1 MAKMTIEEFNQKW
14 SDKLKDNEDLAI
26 ELMEDASDSFN
37 IDIEAMKKIEEEK
50 DAEIKRISG
59 ELEDLK
65 ARYKERFLTPA
76 SKEVIEEVKEEE
88 PVEVQEEEVIDIK
101 EI

>member
-1 MAKMTIEEFNQKW
+1 MAKMSIEEFNQKL

-26 ELMEDASDSFN
+26 ELMEDVSDSFR
-37 IDIEAMKKIEEEK
+37 IDEDAAKKIEEEK
-50 DAEIKRISG
+50 NAEIERLSG
-59 ELEDLK
+59 ELTDLK

-76 SKEVIEEVKEEE
+76 SKEVIEDIKEE